1 MNKIPKA
8 FLISDLI
15 CFVLLLAFLFA
26 LPSKLFKT
34 TTSYVIE
41 ASNGNLLSA
50 AIASDGQWRFPV
62 ADSVPVKFKDCIIAF
77 EDKRF
82 YNHFGVDILAMSR
95 AMRQN
100 WRAKSVVSG
109 GSTLTMQVI
118 RLSLKQDRTVWQKL
132 LEVILA
138 VRLEIRYSKEE
149 IIGLYA
155 ANAPFG
161 SNVVGLEAA
170 SWRYYGRDAQTL
182 SWGEM
187 ATLAVLPN
195 SPSLVHPGKNSS
207 RLIKKETIY

>member
-8 FLISDLI
+8 LLISDLV
-15 CFVLLLAFLFA
+15 CFALLLAFLLL

-34 TTSYVIE
+34 PTSFVIE

-82 YNHFGVDILAMSR
+82 YSHFGIDFLAMSR

-100 WRAKSVVSG
+100 WKAKSVVSG

-118 RLSLKQDRTVWQKL
+118 RLSRKQKRTVWQKL

-138 VRLEIRYSKEE
+138 LRLETKYSKEE

-170 SWRYYGRDAQTL
+170 SWRYYGRNAKTL

-195 SPSLVHPGKNSS
+195 SPSLVHPGKT
-207 RLIKKETIY
+207 RRD